1 MFCNVNVWCA
11 GGGFFNLK
19 HLYKISL
26 ADCQWP
32 KARSAVTMLLSP
44 GYTSADEKK
53 INMMK
58 VNFFFVLYV
67 SLIEMLIDN
76 HDYTH

>member
-1 MFCNVNVWCA
+1 
-11 GGGFFNLK
+11 
-19 HLYKISL
+19 
-26 ADCQWP
+26 
-32 KARSAVTMLLSP
+32 MLLSP

-53 INMMK
+53 ITMMK
-58 VNFFFVLYV
+58 VNFFFVVYV